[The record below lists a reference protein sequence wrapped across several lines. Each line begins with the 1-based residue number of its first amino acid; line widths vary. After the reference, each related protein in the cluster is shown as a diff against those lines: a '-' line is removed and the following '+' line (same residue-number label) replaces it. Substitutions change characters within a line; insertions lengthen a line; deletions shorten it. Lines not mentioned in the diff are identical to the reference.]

1 MTPNQQIEQW
11 LTTAKHSFT
20 AAEGKAERPFV
31 TLSYAQSLDGSIA
44 LRCDESLALSG
55 PESLQL
61 THQLRSLHDGILVG
75 IGTVISDNPQLTVRH
90 WDGLNPQPIVLDSK
104 LRMPISAR
112 LRHSPDKTCWVLTTC
127 EGENAG
133 EPNWGREHSQGL
145 EITALQGNKDGRVC
159 LERAL
164 TLLREKGITSLMVEG
179 GANVI
184 TAFLKAQLADAIV
197 ITLVP
202 KLVGGYKAVNDLGA
216 SNKAALPA
224 ISPLFSSPLGDDLVV
239 WGKLNYSDGLQ

>member
-1 MTPNQQIEQW
+1 MTPNQKIEQW
-11 LTTAKHSFT
+11 LTTAKHSFST
-20 AAEGKAERPFV
+20 AERPFV

-44 LRCDESLALSG
+44 LRCDEPLALSG
-55 PESLQL
+55 RQSLQL

-90 WDGLNPQPIVLDSK
+90 WEGVNPQPIVLDSK
-104 LRMPISAR
+104 LRMPITAR

-127 EGENAG
+127 EGEIA
-133 EPNWGREHSQGL
+133 RESESDLDHSQGL
-145 EITALQGNKDGRVC
+145 EITALEGNADGRVC
-159 LERAL
+159 LEGAL
-164 TLLREKGITSLMVEG
+164 KLLRQKGITSLMVEG
-179 GANVI
+179 GAAVI

-202 KLVGGYKAVNDLGA
+202 KLVGGYKAVNELGVN
-216 SNKAALPA
+216 SKAALPA

-239 WGKLNYSDGLQ
+239 WGRLSYGDGLQ